1 MKEKYYP
8 VVFIILIV
16 ACIGVLFLLIRFGR
30 QSATTPIVKETSAS
44 QVVKEI
50 PQSSQEAESSSS
62 AKKQVREFTV
72 EGTKYA
78 FTPNQIKV
86 KVGDMVKINFVN
98 KDGTHDFVIDKLSVK
113 SKTLNTGESQMLEFS
128 VTEKGTFEFY
138 CSVGNHKAMGMKGTL
153 VVE

>member
-16 ACIGVLFLLIRFGR
+16 ACVGVLFLLIRFGR
-30 QSATTPIVKETSAS
+30 QSATTPLVKETSAS

-50 PQSSQEAESSSS
+50 PQSSPEAESSSS
-62 AKKQVREFTV
+62 AKKRVREFTV
-72 EGTKYA
+72 EGTKYT

-86 KVGDMVKINFVN
+86 KVGDMVKINFMN

-113 SKTLNTGESQMLEFS
+113 SKTLNMGESEMLEFS

-138 CSVGNHKAMGMKGTL
+138 CSVGNHKAMGMKGSL